1 MIVVHVIQMKRW
13 FGRRFGLHDIQCT
26 PMRWRLWNAPAPT
39 LKALVTNWCVIFKN
53 YEIKKNDYH
62 STVSYPPGNE
72 KRYPW
77 EWKIIESF
85 HETGHLDIRLSGW
98 DVCSF
103 PGGYLNDNNQ
113 QKTTSTKLM
122 KLFPKLK
129 TSVSQASP
137 VSYFSRYPRFHRL
150 EEAQDANAP
159 LKGCRCSVA
168 CDATRKNHEDIM
180 KISWSTPV

>member
-13 FGRRFGLHDIQCT
+13 FGRRFGLDDIQCT

-39 LKALVTNWCVIFKN
+39 LKALVINFCVIFKN
-53 YEIKKNDYH
+53 YEIKKIDYH
-62 STVSYPPGNE
+62 STLSYPPGNDQ
-72 KRYPW
+72 
-77 EWKIIESF
+77 ISLGIEN
-85 HETGHLDIRLSGW
+85 HWLPRNWDGDIRLGW

-137 VSYFSRYPRFHRL
+137 VSYFLRYPRFHQL

-168 CDATRKNHEDIM
+168 CDATRKNH
-180 KISWSTPV
+180 KIS